1 MRLGRFLE
9 MDRVRKESIM
19 HEISPSIVESKAQN
33 EYQPKKTWLRVK
45 SIKVFAAEPSSTIE
59 TG

>member
-9 MDRVRKESIM
+9 MDGVRNKSIM

-33 EYQPKKTWLRVK
+33 EYQPKIHGCGLNQ
-45 SIKVFAAEPSSTIE
+45 
-59 TG
+59 

>member
-19 HEISPSIVESKAQN
+19 HKISPSIVESKAQN
-33 EYQPKKTWLRVK
+33 EHQPKKHGCELNQ
-45 SIKVFAAEPSSTIE
+45 
-59 TG
+59 